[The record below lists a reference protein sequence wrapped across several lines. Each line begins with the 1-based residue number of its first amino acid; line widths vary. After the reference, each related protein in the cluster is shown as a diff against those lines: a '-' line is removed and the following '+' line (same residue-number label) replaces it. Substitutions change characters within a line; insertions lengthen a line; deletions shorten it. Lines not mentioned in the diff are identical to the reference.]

1 MKFNE
6 FEKLSSQAWK
16 QRIQFELN
24 GEDFNSNLVWKS
36 LEGIDVK
43 PFYHADS
50 SIVSNPID
58 HQSDAWLIGEK
69 IFVQNVKAAQN
80 LAKECLSK
88 GAESI
93 CFILPKPSLNIQNLL
108 DGIDIS
114 RIRIYLD
121 LQFLDPSFI
130 PQIEALKLNQNS
142 KVFILSDCIGH
153 LAKSGNWYSNLSTDK
168 KKHHRLLPFDEGRKI
183 CTISR
188 HGALPKCGSK
198 YGTTTGL
205 CPRPRIRVSC

>member
-108 DGIDIS
+108 DASSIPKH
-114 RIRIYLD
+114 YL
-121 LQFLDPSFI
+121 
-130 PQIEALKLNQNS
+130 
-142 KVFILSDCIGH
+142 
-153 LAKSGNWYSNLSTDK
+153 
-168 KKHHRLLPFDEGRKI
+168 
-183 CTISR
+183 
-188 HGALPKCGSK
+188 
-198 YGTTTGL
+198 
-205 CPRPRIRVSC
+205 